1 MHKKLEAELVSLAH
15 SILQM
20 ENKDDVHA
28 LQKKAQVL
36 YEKLTLLKFVDG
48 YIYTA
53 IDDVSQETAVEIN
66 DTIENVLVDETLKN
80 PKLTVEVEEPI
91 SEESVAEKLDEEVV
105 FFDEEIIEVEE
116 TIEIIAAEQVI
127 EKPTVENEKPILEQ
141 VDEIVVTKKDIDKE
155 HKKDAHTIQFTL
167 EEEFK
172 DAISSDVATRLFERV
187 TKENPKIEEKKE
199 IKPRSLNDSLF
210 TSNLQVGLND
220 RIAFVKYLFEG
231 SQEDFNRVLSQL
243 NSFKTEDEAKNFIQ
257 KFVKPDYNWS
267 TVAEYE
273 ERLMNLIS
281 RKFL

>member
-28 LQKKAQVL
+28 LQKKAQIL
-36 YEKLTLLKFVDG
+36 YEKLTLLKFVEG
-48 YIYTA
+48 YIDTTNVEA
-53 IDDVSQETAVEIN
+53 LQTDVEIN
-66 DTIENVLVDETLKN
+66 DTIENAFVDETLKKS
-80 PKLTVEVEEPI
+80 KLTVEVEEPV
-91 SEESVAEKLDEEVV
+91 SEEIVSEELVEEVV
-105 FFDEEIIEVEE
+105 FVDEEIIEIEE
-116 TIEIIAAEQVI
+116 KIEIIAEEQVI
-127 EKPTVENEKPILEQ
+127 EKPTLEQ
-141 VDEIVVTKKDIDKE
+141 VNEIVETKKDIDKE
-155 HKKDAHTIQFTL
+155 HKKDASTIQFTL

-172 DAISSDVATRLFERV
+172 DAISSDVATQLFERV
-187 TKENPKIEEKKE
+187 TKENPVVEEKKE

>member
-28 LQKKAQVL
+28 LQKKAQGL
-36 YEKLTLLKFVDG
+36 YEKLTLLKFVEG
-48 YIYTA
+48 YIDTT
-53 IDDVSQETAVEIN
+53 IVETLQTDVEIN
-66 DTIENVLVDETLKN
+66 DTIENALVDETLKKS
-80 PKLTVEVEEPI
+80 KLMVEVEEPV
-91 SEESVAEKLDEEVV
+91 SEEIVSEELVEEVV
-105 FFDEEIIEVEE
+105 FVDEEIIEIEE
-116 TIEIIAAEQVI
+116 KIEIIAEEQVI
-127 EKPTVENEKPILEQ
+127 EKPTLEQ
-141 VDEIVVTKKDIDKE
+141 VNEIVETKKDIDKE
-155 HKKDAHTIQFTL
+155 HKKDASTIQFTL

-172 DAISSDVATRLFERV
+172 DAISSDVATQLFERV
-187 TKENPKIEEKKE
+187 TKENPVVEEKKE

-257 KFVKPDYNWS
+257 KFVKPDYNWN